1 MGFALSWIAVKGKPA
16 AEVLRVLALRPTG
29 GRAHEGD
36 VPFVAAESDAG
47 WYLVVMSGAEHRLL
61 GPAVLTGVSAGCE
74 LLTCTVEE
82 HVMFSE
88 AAGWKNGERAWKVTH
103 RGEDGPIRVDE
114 DGTLPPGYNS
124 IRDRLM
130 AMQEA
135 EGGARAEVDHLFDI
149 PVVLAQSI
157 VGYKHDEVS
166 SPFGAGGFEVLEP
179 EGDAAAGSRSWL
191 GRLVGR
197 RRDG

>member
-1 MGFALSWIAVKGKPA
+1 
-16 AEVLRVLALRPTG
+16 
-29 GRAHEGD
+29 
-36 VPFVAAESDAG
+36 
-47 WYLVVMSGAEHRLL
+47 MSGADHRLL
-61 GPAVLTGVSAGCE
+61 APAVLERLSAGCD

-88 AAGWKNGERAWKVTH
+88 ATGWNNGERTWKVTH

-114 DGTLPPGYNS
+114 DGTLPPGYSS
-124 IRDRLM
+124 IRDRLI
-130 AMQEA
+130 ATQEA
-135 EGGARAEVDHLFDI
+135 EGGARAEVDYLFDI

-157 VGYKHDEVS
+157 VGYKHDDVS

-179 EGDAAAGSRSWL
+179 ESTTRSSRSWL